1 MEPEDQVEL
10 TETVTLSD
18 KTKEPDRELAR
29 VKRALKNQQAERDN
43 AKAELD
49 ALRAQ
54 IETDKLSAQDRERK
68 ELEIAKNRAAE
79 FERAANERAA
89 ENVKLK
95 LVNRLISKHKLADE
109 EYADIVLKKYDP
121 AEHDDFDA
129 FVDEF
134 AANPKYKVF
143 FAQAHTAEPV
153 TAPATPGSGNGRV
166 NTKKQTEEDAIK
178 AFAMREYPNDP
189 ARRESLIRNMRALD
203 GEA

>member
-1 MEPEDQVEL
+1 MEDDKVEQ
-10 TETVTLSD
+10 TETVALSD
-18 KTKEPDRELAR
+18 KNKDPDRELAR

-54 IETDKLSAQDRERK
+54 IASDKLSEQERERK
-68 ELEIAKNRAAE
+68 ELEAAKARAAE

-89 ENVKLK
+89 ENERLK

-121 AEHDDFDA
+121 TEHDDFDA
-129 FVDEF
+129 FVNDF
-134 AANPKYKVF
+134 AAEPKYKVF
-143 FAQAHTAEPV
+143 FAQAHTSEPV
-153 TAPATPGSGNGRV
+153 VAPGIPGSGSARV

-178 AFAMREYPNDP
+178 AFAMLEYPNDP